1 MDVDSQLVLLDRQ
14 KEDLLAAEA
23 TLMESGLLHEHLLEE
38 QQQDLALLGAGQQV
52 EATRQ
57 LLARMTVGCQT
68 MSMVSAG
75 SEEEGTVS
83 AEVSDWGS
91 HNGDPNKQLMN
102 ADMRE

>member
-1 MDVDSQLVLLDRQ
+1 MGQES
-14 KEDLLAAEA
+14 DLLAAE
-23 TLMESGLLHEHLLEE
+23 TNLMEAGLLHDQSMEPQH
-38 QQQDLALLGAGQQV
+38 QPALALVGSGLQV

-75 SEEEGTVS
+75 SEEEETVS
-83 AEVSDWGS
+83 AEASDWGS
-91 HNGDPNKQLMN
+91 HNGDPSKQLMN